1 MSKSFI
7 VEIKELTFETIIGI
21 LPFERE
27 TPQKV
32 VINISFSYSYSNDS
46 KEFIDY
52 SKVSKLIKTTMI
64 EQKFELIEEAII
76 YIEEILYKT
85 FSLSNLSIKIAKPDI
100 LDNCVVSVS
109 N

>member
-1 MSKSFI
+1 MSKHFQVAI
-7 VEIKELTFETIIGI
+7 EKLTFETIIGI

-32 VINISFSYSYSNDS
+32 VVDISFEYEYNPNS

-52 SKVSKLIKTTMI
+52 SKVSELVKNTMI
-64 EQKFELIEEAII
+64 EKKFELIEEALIF
-76 YIEEILYKT
+76 IESLLLKT
-85 FSLSNLSIKIAKPDI
+85 YPMSNLKLKIAKPDI
-100 LDNCVVSVS
+100 LKDCIVSVG